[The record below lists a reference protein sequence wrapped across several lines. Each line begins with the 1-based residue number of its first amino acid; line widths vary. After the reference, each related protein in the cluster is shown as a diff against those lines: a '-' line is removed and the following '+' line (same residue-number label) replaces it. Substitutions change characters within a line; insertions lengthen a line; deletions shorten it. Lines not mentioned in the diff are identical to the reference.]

1 MIVGGIMVEEACK
14 VLKEITKNGYK
25 AYIVGGFVRDYLLDI
40 ESNDIDITTNA
51 TPKELQEIFK
61 DVLLP
66 STDYGS
72 ITLMRKKVRY
82 EITTFRKEIKYIHNR
97 KPVEIEYID
106 DLVEDLKRRDF
117 TVNSICMDERE
128 EILDFL
134 NGQDDLRKKVI
145 RTIGNSKEKL
155 EEDSLRILRAIR
167 FATNLDFSLSEEL
180 KEAILLTKHLLKNL
194 SYNRKKEE
202 LDKIFASKN
211 VNKGISLLL
220 EFGLDKELELERL
233 KDIHNTDSLIS
244 VWSMLNVVDIYP
256 FTSSEK
262 TLINNINKVMS
273 EDNLDPMI
281 LYQYGL
287 YVNSIAGTIKNIDR
301 KEITKSYNELSIHS
315 KSDIAITSNQIMEL
329 LGRGPGEYLKEI
341 YSDLEKEILYKRLV
355 NEKKEILEYI
365 GRKYK

>member
-1 MIVGGIMVEEACK
+1 MLEEACK

-25 AYIVGGFVRDYLLDI
+25 AYIVGGFVRDFLLGI

-51 TPKELQEIFK
+51 TPKQLQEIFK
-61 DVLLP
+61 DALLP
-66 STDYGS
+66 NTDYGS
-72 ITLMRKKVRY
+72 IILMRKKIRY
-82 EITTFRKEIKYIHNR
+82 EITTFRKEIKYVNNR

-117 TVNSICMDERE
+117 TVNSICMDENK

-134 NGQDDLRKKVI
+134 NGQDDLGKKMI
-145 RTIGNSKEKL
+145 RTIGDAKKKL

-167 FATNLDFSLSEEL
+167 FATNLDFSLSDEI
-180 KEAILLTKHLLKNL
+180 KEAILLSKHLLKDL

-211 VNKGISLLL
+211 VHKGISLLL

-233 KDIHNTDSLIS
+233 KDIKNTDSLIS
-244 VWSMLNVVDIYP
+244 VWSILNVVDIYP

-262 TLINNINKVMS
+262 DLINNINKVLN

-281 LYQYGL
+281 LYRYGL
-287 YVNSIAGTIKNIDR
+287 YVNSIAGTIKNMDR
-301 KEITKSYNELSIHS
+301 KEITKLYNNLSIHA

-329 LGRGPGEYLKEI
+329 LGKGPGEYLKEI
-341 YSDLEKEILYKRLV
+341 YSDLEIEILYNRLV
-355 NEKKEILEYI
+355 NEEKEILEYI
-365 GRKYK
+365 EKKYK